1 MRSIIPIVRRR
12 RTRQLDVISAQLSG
26 IGAQLSVLCRLT
38 AGVPLVE
45 DEELSESDSSKP
57 EQPEAEVFHL
67 HLAGPAITHG

>member
-1 MRSIIPIVRRR
+1 MRSIIPMIRRR
-12 RTRQLDVISAQLSG
+12 RTRQLDLVNAQLAG

-38 AGVPLVE
+38 AGDPVAE
-45 DEELSESDSSKP
+45 P